1 MQLLNQIIFE
11 SIQEF
16 STKTEAVEISIQI
29 DNQKT
34 ISRKRRGT
42 MTTNQIM
49 LRASIDHA
57 YKRDRSAVLNT
68 VSFDYDLDFDLA
80 CFKNVVKMDSEI
92 NSSKYKHRS
101 CLKFNKRTEMLET

>member
-1 MQLLNQIIFE
+1 MSEESLMQMLNQIIFE

-16 STKTEAVEISIQI
+16 SKKNEAVVLSLHI

-42 MTTNQIM
+42 MTTNQIV

-57 YKRDRSAVLNT
+57 YKRDRAVVLNT
-68 VSFDYDLDFDLA
+68 VSFE
-80 CFKNVVKMDSEI
+80 SENYEI
-92 NSSKYKHRS
+92 IYKYRS
-101 CLKFNKRTEMLET
+101 CMKFNK

>member
-16 STKTEAVEISIQI
+16 SKQSDGVEISIHI
-29 DNQKT
+29 DNHKT

-42 MTTNQIM
+42 LTTNQIM

-57 YKRDRSAVLNT
+57 YKRDRAAILNT

-80 CFKNVVKMDSEI
+80 CFK
-92 NSSKYKHRS
+92 
-101 CLKFNKRTEMLET
+101 TW

>member
-1 MQLLNQIIFE
+1 MSEASLMQLLNQIILE

-16 STKTEAVEISIQI
+16 SNKTEGVLLSIHI

-34 ISRKRRGT
+34 ISRKRRET

-57 YKRDRSAVLNT
+57 YKRDRAVVFNT
-68 VSFDYDLDFDLA
+68 VSFE
-80 CFKNVVKMDSEI
+80 SENCEI
-92 NSSKYKHRS
+92 IYKHRYRMT
-101 CLKFNKRTEMLET
+101 FNK

>member
-16 STKTEAVEISIQI
+16 STKTEGVEISIHI
-29 DNQKT
+29 DNQKI

-42 MTTNQIM
+42 NQMTTNQIM

-57 YKRDRSAVLNT
+57 YKRDRAAILDT

-80 CFKNVVKMDSEI
+80 CLKNVVKMDSEI
-92 NSSKYKHRS
+92 NSARIVQNINTD
-101 CLKFNKRTEMLET
+101 LV

>member
-16 STKTEAVEISIQI
+16 SKKSEAVEVSIHI

-42 MTTNQIM
+42 ITTNQIM

-57 YKRDRSAVLNT
+57 YKRDRAAILNT
-68 VSFDYDLDFDLA
+68 VSFDNDLDFDPA
-80 CFKNVVKMDSEI
+80 CYINVVKMDSEI
-92 NSSKYKHRS
+92 NSARIVQNINTD
-101 CLKFNKRTEMLET
+101 LV

>member
-16 STKTEAVEISIQI
+16 STKSEAVVLSIHI

-34 ISRKRRGT
+34 VSRKRRGT
-42 MTTNQIM
+42 TTTNQIM

-57 YKRDRSAVLNT
+57 YKRDRAEILNT
-68 VSFDYDLDFDLA
+68 VSLDSDY
-80 CFKNVVKMDSEI
+80 
-92 NSSKYKHRS
+92 
-101 CLKFNKRTEMLET
+101 ET